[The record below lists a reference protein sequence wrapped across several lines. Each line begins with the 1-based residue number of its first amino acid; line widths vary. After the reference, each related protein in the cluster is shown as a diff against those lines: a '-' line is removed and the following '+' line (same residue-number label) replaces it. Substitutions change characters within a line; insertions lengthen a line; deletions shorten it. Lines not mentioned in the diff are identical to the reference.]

1 MRWGLYLCVGLIS
14 ASLWAEPPMD
24 LESPFL
30 KTALIKEDNGLIVEK
45 AVRKGKIK
53 GGLIELD
60 KDEGG
65 LLVLPVEQVLAVLP
79 KIPLAGT
86 TYLQSDA
93 QRALETLTKA
103 QKIYPERAEV
113 SPSALIEWDK
123 LSHQVTEADQA
134 ERKALENWFQ
144 SASEVSPEA
153 KTEEIRA
160 LVEQG
165 EGFVEK
171 FPDQE
176 KRINQ
181 QVRGLKEISKI
192 DLSKT
197 ANLGFPIGSFGDNFV
212 PGAILWAV
220 LLIPVILVI
229 HGISGTIQGF
239 KERLPLAALL
249 RFFVAFVA
257 GSFLVLI
264 FWPDSIP
271 QANGS
276 RGSQSVAHRA
286 LWLTRNMIEGW
297 ADQPVQKINMPLETW
312 EGLVVEKLQPGV
324 EDISS
329 LLWHLE
335 KPVFSKTNGQYSVLQ
350 PLVLKIVPVT
360 LKFIFSI
367 PEKGQSWNDAQLIGF
382 QIGHLPLGKF
392 IGSLALQPIAFAYES
407 VRSSYGLDKGV
418 QWMSGEVG
426 ALVVEIPSAQKK
438 RPQVKETISAKEL
451 AEVYDQGFGGI
462 YKNRYVAVEGD
473 LVEVQS
479 RREIVGGD
487 SLKREDPFDEFYM
500 EGLPID
506 RNRRIPVRIRCQI
519 KSEKTFFLDGKG
531 DLFEG
536 APNPQNP
543 RTDIPVL
550 RKGTSGTKTRI
561 SAGRVESGESERRL
575 INIYDCRKLEGY
587 EAGQWKVLWE
597 APGAK

>member
-1 MRWGLYLCVGLIS
+1 
-14 ASLWAEPPMD
+14 MD

-30 KTALIKEDNGLIVEK
+30 KTALIKENNGLTVEK

-79 KIPLAGT
+79 KIPQTGT
-86 TYLQSDA
+86 AYLQSDA
-93 QRALETLTKA
+93 QRALETLNKA

-123 LSHQVTEADQA
+123 LSRQATEADQV

-144 SASEVSPEA
+144 SVSEVPPEA

-165 EGFVEK
+165 EGFAEK

-176 KRINQ
+176 KRIDE
-181 QVRGLKEISKI
+181 QVKGLKEISKI

-197 ANLGFPIGSFGDNFV
+197 ANLSFPIGNFGDNFV
-212 PGAILWAV
+212 PGAILWAILV
-220 LLIPVILVI
+220 IPIILVI
-229 HGISGTIQGF
+229 HGISGAIQGF
-239 KERLPLAALL
+239 KERLPLAAFL
-249 RFFVAFVA
+249 RLFIALIA
-257 GSFLVLI
+257 GSFLVLVL
-264 FWPDSIP
+264 WPDPIP
-271 QANGS
+271 QPNGNK
-276 RGSQSVAHRA
+276 GSQSIAQRA
-286 LWLTRNMIEGW
+286 LWLSRNMVEGW

-324 EDISS
+324 EDLSS

-335 KPVFSKTNGQYSVLQ
+335 KPVFSKTNGQFSVLQ

-360 LKFIFSI
+360 FKFIFAI
-367 PEKGQSWNDAQLIGF
+367 PEKGQSWNDAQIIGF

-392 IGSLALQPIAFAYES
+392 IGSFALQPIAFAYES

-438 RPQVKETISAKEL
+438 RPQAKETISAKEL
-451 AEVYDQGFGGI
+451 AEVYDQGFGDI
-462 YKNRYVAVEGD
+462 YKDRYVTVEGD

-479 RREIVGGD
+479 RKEIVGGD
-487 SLKREDPFDEFYM
+487 SLKRDDPFDEFYM

-519 KSEKTFFLDGKG
+519 KSEKTFFLDGKD

-550 RKGTSGTKTRI
+550 RKGTSGTKIRI

>member
-1 MRWGLYLCVGLIS
+1 
-14 ASLWAEPPMD
+14 MD
-24 LESPFL
+24 LDSPFL
-30 KTALIKEDNGLIVEK
+30 KTALIKENSGQIVEK
-45 AVRKGKIK
+45 VVRKGKIK
-53 GGLIELD
+53 SGIIELE
-60 KDEGG
+60 KNEGG
-65 LLVLPVEQVLAVLP
+65 LLILPSDQVLAVLP
-79 KIPLAGT
+79 QIPRAGEA
-86 TYLQSDA
+86 YLQSDA
-93 QRALETLTKA
+93 QRALNTLSKA

-113 SPSALIEWDK
+113 SPAALIEWDR
-123 LSHQVTEADQA
+123 LSRQATEADQV

-144 SASEVSPEA
+144 SVSEVPPEA

-165 EGFVEK
+165 EGFAEK

-176 KRINQ
+176 KRIDE
-181 QVRGLKEISKI
+181 QVKGLKEISKI

-197 ANLGFPIGSFGDNFV
+197 ANLSFPIGSFGGNFV
-212 PGAILWAV
+212 PGAILWAILV
-220 LLIPVILVI
+220 IPIILVI
-229 HGISGTIQGF
+229 HGISGATQGF

-249 RFFVAFVA
+249 RLFIALIA
-257 GSFLVLI
+257 GSFLVLVL
-264 FWPDSIP
+264 WPDLIP
-271 QANGS
+271 QPNGNK
-276 RGSQSVAHRA
+276 GSQSIAQRA
-286 LWLTRNMIEGW
+286 LWLSRNMVEGW
-297 ADQPVQKINMPLETW
+297 ADQPAQKINMPLETW

-324 EDISS
+324 EDLSS

-335 KPVFSKTNGQYSVLQ
+335 KPVFSKTNGQISVLQ

-360 LKFIFSI
+360 FKFIFAI

-392 IGSLALQPIAFAYES
+392 IGSFALQPIAYAYES

-418 QWMSGEVG
+418 QWMGGEVG

-438 RPQVKETISAKEL
+438 RPQAKETISAKEL
-451 AEVYDQGFGGI
+451 AEVYDQGFGDI
-462 YKNRYVAVEGD
+462 YKDRYVVVEGD

-500 EGLPID
+500 EGLPIN

-519 KSEKTFFLDGKG
+519 KSEKTYFLDGKG

-575 INIYDCRKLEGY
+575 ITIYDCRKLEGY

-597 APGAK
+597 APGTK

>member
-1 MRWGLYLCVGLIS
+1 
-14 ASLWAEPPMD
+14 MD

-30 KTALIKEDNGLIVEK
+30 KTALIKENNGLTVEK

-79 KIPLAGT
+79 KIPQTGT
-86 TYLQSDA
+86 AYLQSDA
-93 QRALETLTKA
+93 QRALETLNKA

-123 LSHQVTEADQA
+123 LSRQATEADQV

-144 SASEVSPEA
+144 SVSEVPPEA

-165 EGFVEK
+165 EGFAEK

-176 KRINQ
+176 KRIDE
-181 QVRGLKEISKI
+181 QVKGLKEISKI

-197 ANLGFPIGSFGDNFV
+197 ANLSFLIGNFGDNFV
-212 PGAILWAV
+212 PGAILWAILV
-220 LLIPVILVI
+220 IPIILVI
-229 HGISGTIQGF
+229 HGISGATQGF

-249 RFFVAFVA
+249 RLFIALIA
-257 GSFLVLI
+257 GYFLVLVL
-264 FWPDSIP
+264 WPDSIP
-271 QANGS
+271 QPNGNK
-276 RGSQSVAHRA
+276 GSQSIAQRA
-286 LWLTRNMIEGW
+286 LWLSRNMVEGW

-324 EDISS
+324 EDLSS

-335 KPVFSKTNGQYSVLQ
+335 KPVFSKTNGQFSVLQ

-360 LKFIFSI
+360 LKFIFAI

-382 QIGHLPLGKF
+382 QVGHLPLGKF
-392 IGSLALQPIAFAYES
+392 IGSFALQPIAYAYES

-418 QWMSGEVG
+418 QWMGGEVG
-426 ALVVEIPSAQKK
+426 ALVVAIPSAQKK
-438 RPQVKETISAKEL
+438 RPQAKETISAKEL
-451 AEVYDQGFGGI
+451 AEVYDQGFGNI
-462 YKNRYVAVEGD
+462 YKDRYVAVEGD

-479 RREIVGGD
+479 RKEIVGGD

>member
-1 MRWGLYLCVGLIS
+1 VG
-14 ASLWAEPPMD
+14 
-24 LESPFL
+24 
-30 KTALIKEDNGLIVEK
+30 
-45 AVRKGKIK
+45 
-53 GGLIELD
+53 
-60 KDEGG
+60 
-65 LLVLPVEQVLAVLP
+65 
-79 KIPLAGT
+79 
-86 TYLQSDA
+86 
-93 QRALETLTKA
+93 
-103 QKIYPERAEV
+103 
-113 SPSALIEWDK
+113 K
-123 LSHQVTEADQA
+123 LSRQATEADEV
-134 ERKALENWFQ
+134 ERKALENWFH
-144 SASEVSPEA
+144 SVSEVPPEVM
-153 KTEEIRA
+153 TDEIRS

-165 EGFVEK
+165 EGFAEK
-171 FPDQE
+171 FPDQQ
-176 KRINQ
+176 KRINE
-181 QVRGLKEISKI
+181 QVSGLKEISKI

-197 ANLGFPIGSFGDNFV
+197 ANLSFPIGSFGDNFV
-212 PGAILWAV
+212 PGAILWAI
-220 LLIPVILVI
+220 LLIPIILVI

-249 RFFVAFVA
+249 RLFIAILA
-257 GSFLVLI
+257 GSFLVLVL
-264 FWPDSIP
+264 WPDSIP
-271 QANGS
+271 QPNES

-312 EGLVVEKLQPGV
+312 EGLVIEKLQPGV
-324 EDISS
+324 EDLST

-335 KPVFSKTNGQYSVLQ
+335 KPVFSKTNGQYTVLQ

-360 LKFIFSI
+360 LKFVFAL
-367 PEKGQSWNDAQLIGF
+367 PDKGQSWNNAELIGF

-392 IGSLALQPIAFAYES
+392 IGSLALQPIAYAYES

-438 RPQVKETISAKEL
+438 RPQAKETISAKEL

-462 YKNRYVAVEGD
+462 YKDRYVTVEGD

-479 RREIVGGD
+479 RKEIVGGD

>member
-1 MRWGLYLCVGLIS
+1 
-14 ASLWAEPPMD
+14 MD

-30 KTALIKEDNGLIVEK
+30 KTALIKENNGLTVEK

-65 LLVLPVEQVLAVLP
+65 LLVLPVDQVLAVLP

-113 SPSALIEWDK
+113 SATALIEWDK

-144 SASEVSPEA
+144 SVSEVPLEA

-229 HGISGTIQGF
+229 YGISGTIQGF

-257 GSFLVLI
+257 GSFLVLV

-297 ADQPVQKINMPLETW
+297 TSQPVQKINMPLETW
-312 EGLVVEKLQPGV
+312 EGLIVEKLQPGV
-324 EDISS
+324 EDLSS

-360 LKFIFSI
+360 LKFIFAI

-382 QIGHLPLGKF
+382 HLGHLPLGKF
-392 IGSLALQPIAFAYES
+392 IGSFALQPIAYAYES

-438 RPQVKETISAKEL
+438 RPQAKETISAKEL
-451 AEVYDQGFGGI
+451 AEVYDQGFGNI
-462 YKNRYVAVEGD
+462 YKDRYVTVEGD

-487 SLKREDPFDEFYM
+487 SLKREDPFDDFYM

-519 KSEKTFFLDGKG
+519 KSEKTFFLDGRG

>member
-1 MRWGLYLCVGLIS
+1 MRWGLYLCLGLFS
-14 ASLWAEPPMD
+14 AGLWAEAPMD

-30 KTALIKEDNGLIVEK
+30 KTALIKENNGLTVEK

-65 LLVLPVEQVLAVLP
+65 LLVLPVDQVLAVLP

-113 SPSALIEWDK
+113 SATALIEWDK

-144 SASEVSPEA
+144 SVSEVPPEA

-229 HGISGTIQGF
+229 YGISGTIQGF

-257 GSFLVLI
+257 GSFLVLV

-312 EGLVVEKLQPGV
+312 EGLVIEKLQPGV
-324 EDISS
+324 EDLST

-335 KPVFSKTNGQYSVLQ
+335 KPVFSKTNGQYTVLQ

-360 LKFIFSI
+360 LKFVFAI
-367 PEKGQSWNDAQLIGF
+367 PDKGQSWNNAELIGF

-392 IGSLALQPIAFAYES
+392 IGSLALQPIAYAYES

-438 RPQVKETISAKEL
+438 RPQAKETISAKEL
-451 AEVYDQGFGGI
+451 AEVYDQGFGDI
-462 YKNRYVAVEGD
+462 YKDRYVTVEGD

-479 RREIVGGD
+479 RKEIVGGD

>member
-1 MRWGLYLCVGLIS
+1 
-14 ASLWAEPPMD
+14 MD

-30 KTALIKEDNGLIVEK
+30 KTALIKENNGLTVEK

-79 KIPLAGT
+79 KIPQTGT
-86 TYLQSDA
+86 AYLQSDA
-93 QRALETLTKA
+93 QRALETLNKA

-123 LSHQVTEADQA
+123 LSRQSTAADQV
-134 ERKALENWFQ
+134 EQKALENWFQ
-144 SASEVSPEA
+144 SVSEVPPEA

-165 EGFVEK
+165 EGFAEK

-176 KRINQ
+176 KRIDE
-181 QVRGLKEISKI
+181 QVKGLKEISKI

-197 ANLGFPIGSFGDNFV
+197 ANLSFPIGNFGDSFV
-212 PGAILWAV
+212 PGAILWAILV
-220 LLIPVILVI
+220 IPIILVI
-229 HGISGTIQGF
+229 HGISGAIQGF
-239 KERLPLAALL
+239 KERLPLAAFL
-249 RFFVAFVA
+249 RLFIALIA
-257 GSFLVLI
+257 GSFLVLVL
-264 FWPDSIP
+264 WPDPIP
-271 QANGS
+271 QPNGNK
-276 RGSQSVAHRA
+276 GSQSIAQRA
-286 LWLTRNMIEGW
+286 LWLSRNMVEGW
-297 ADQPVQKINMPLETW
+297 ADQPAQKINMPLETW

-324 EDISS
+324 EDLSS

-335 KPVFSKTNGQYSVLQ
+335 KPVFSKTNGQISVLQ

-360 LKFIFSI
+360 FKFIFAI

-382 QIGHLPLGKF
+382 QIGHLSLGKF
-392 IGSLALQPIAFAYES
+392 IGSFALQPIAFAYES

-418 QWMSGEVG
+418 QWMGGEVG

-438 RPQVKETISAKEL
+438 RPQAKETISAKEL
-451 AEVYDQGFGGI
+451 AEVYDQGFGDI
-462 YKNRYVAVEGD
+462 YKDRYVTVEGD

-487 SLKREDPFDEFYM
+487 SFKREDPFDEFYM

-519 KSEKTFFLDGKG
+519 KSPKTFFLDGKG

-575 INIYDCRKLEGY
+575 INIYDCRKVEGY
-587 EAGQWKVLWE
+587 EAGEWKVIWE

>member
-1 MRWGLYLCVGLIS
+1 
-14 ASLWAEPPMD
+14 MD

-30 KTALIKEDNGLIVEK
+30 KTALIKENNGLTVEK

-79 KIPLAGT
+79 KIPQTGT
-86 TYLQSDA
+86 AYLKSDA
-93 QRALETLTKA
+93 QRALETLNKA

-123 LSHQVTEADQA
+123 LSRQATEVDQV

-144 SASEVSPEA
+144 SVSEVPPEA

-165 EGFVEK
+165 EGFAEK

-176 KRINQ
+176 KRIDE
-181 QVRGLKEISKI
+181 QVKGLKEISKI

-197 ANLGFPIGSFGDNFV
+197 ANLSFPIGNFGDNFV
-212 PGAILWAV
+212 PGAILWAILV
-220 LLIPVILVI
+220 IPIILVI
-229 HGISGTIQGF
+229 HGISGAIQGF

-249 RFFVAFVA
+249 RLFIALIA
-257 GSFLVLI
+257 GYFLVLVL
-264 FWPDSIP
+264 WPDSIP
-271 QANGS
+271 QPNGNK
-276 RGSQSVAHRA
+276 GSQSIAQRA
-286 LWLTRNMIEGW
+286 LWLSRNMVEGW

-324 EDISS
+324 EDLSS

-335 KPVFSKTNGQYSVLQ
+335 KPVFSKTNGQFSVLQ

-360 LKFIFSI
+360 FKFIFAI
-367 PEKGQSWNDAQLIGF
+367 PEKGQSWNDIQLIGF

-392 IGSLALQPIAFAYES
+392 IGSFALQPIVYAYES

-418 QWMSGEVG
+418 QWMGGEVG

-438 RPQVKETISAKEL
+438 RPQAKETISAKEL
-451 AEVYDQGFGGI
+451 AEVYDQGFGDI
-462 YKNRYVAVEGD
+462 YKDRYVAVEGD

-479 RREIVGGD
+479 RKEIVGGD

>member
-1 MRWGLYLCVGLIS
+1 
-14 ASLWAEPPMD
+14 MD

-30 KTALIKEDNGLIVEK
+30 KTALIKESNGLTVEK

-65 LLVLPVEQVLAVLP
+65 LLVLPKEQVLAVLP
-79 KIPLAGT
+79 KIPQTGT
-86 TYLQSDA
+86 AYLQSDA
-93 QRALETLTKA
+93 QRALETLNKA

-123 LSHQVTEADQA
+123 LSRQATEADQV

-144 SASEVSPEA
+144 SVSEVPPEA

-165 EGFVEK
+165 EGFAEK

-176 KRINQ
+176 KRIDE
-181 QVRGLKEISKI
+181 QVKGLKEISKI

-197 ANLGFPIGSFGDNFV
+197 ANLSFPIGNFGDNFV
-212 PGAILWAV
+212 PGAILWAILV
-220 LLIPVILVI
+220 IPIILVI
-229 HGISGTIQGF
+229 HGISGAIQGF
-239 KERLPLAALL
+239 KERLPIAALL
-249 RFFVAFVA
+249 RLFIALIA
-257 GSFLVLI
+257 GSFLVLVL
-264 FWPDSIP
+264 WPDPIP
-271 QANGS
+271 QPNGNK
-276 RGSQSVAHRA
+276 GSQSIAQRA
-286 LWLTRNMIEGW
+286 LWLSRNMVEGW

-324 EDISS
+324 EDLSS

-335 KPVFSKTNGQYSVLQ
+335 KPVFSKTNGKFSVLQ

-360 LKFIFSI
+360 LNFIFAI

-392 IGSLALQPIAFAYES
+392 IGSFALQPIAFAYES

-418 QWMSGEVG
+418 QWMGGEVG

-438 RPQVKETISAKEL
+438 RPQAKETISAKEL
-451 AEVYDQGFGGI
+451 AEVYEQGFGDI
-462 YKNRYVAVEGD
+462 YKDRYVTVEGD

-500 EGLPID
+500 EGLSID

-550 RKGTSGTKTRI
+550 RKGTKGTIIRI

>member
-1 MRWGLYLCVGLIS
+1 MCLGLFS
-14 ASLWAEPPMD
+14 AGLWAEAPMD

-123 LSHQVTEADQA
+123 LSRQVTEADQA

-144 SASEVSPEA
+144 SASEVPPEA

-249 RFFVAFVA
+249 RFLVAFVA

-271 QANGS
+271 QANRS

-324 EDISS
+324 EDLSS

-392 IGSLALQPIAFAYES
+392 IGSFALQPIAYAYES

-438 RPQVKETISAKEL
+438 RPQAKETISAKEL
-451 AEVYDQGFGGI
+451 AEVYDQGFGDI
-462 YKNRYVAVEGD
+462 YKDRYVTVEGD

-587 EAGQWKVLWE
+587 EAGQWKVLWA

>member
-1 MRWGLYLCVGLIS
+1 
-14 ASLWAEPPMD
+14 MD

-30 KTALIKEDNGLIVEK
+30 KTALIKENNGLTVEK

-79 KIPLAGT
+79 KIPQTGT
-86 TYLQSDA
+86 AYLQSDA
-93 QRALETLTKA
+93 QRALETLNKA
-103 QKIYPERAEV
+103 QKIYPERAEL

-123 LSHQVTEADQA
+123 LSRQATAADQV

-144 SASEVSPEA
+144 SVSEVPPEA
-153 KTEEIRA
+153 KSEEIRA

-165 EGFVEK
+165 EGFAEK

-176 KRINQ
+176 KRIDE

-197 ANLGFPIGSFGDNFV
+197 ANLSFPIGNFGDNFV
-212 PGAILWAV
+212 PGAILWAILV
-220 LLIPVILVI
+220 IPIILVI
-229 HGISGTIQGF
+229 HGISGAIQGF
-239 KERLPLAALL
+239 KERLPLAAFL
-249 RFFVAFVA
+249 RLFIALIA
-257 GSFLVLI
+257 GSFLVLVL
-264 FWPDSIP
+264 WPDPIP
-271 QANGS
+271 QPNGNK
-276 RGSQSVAHRA
+276 GSHSIAQRA
-286 LWLTRNMIEGW
+286 LWFSRNMVEGW

-324 EDISS
+324 EDLSS

-335 KPVFSKTNGQYSVLQ
+335 KPVFSKTNGQFSVLQ

-360 LKFIFSI
+360 LNFIFAI

-392 IGSLALQPIAFAYES
+392 IGSFALQPIAFAYES

-418 QWMSGEVG
+418 QWMGGEVG

-438 RPQVKETISAKEL
+438 RPQAKETISAKEL
-451 AEVYDQGFGGI
+451 AEVYDQGFGDI
-462 YKNRYVAVEGD
+462 YKDRYVVVEGD

-479 RREIVGGD
+479 RKEIVGGD
-487 SLKREDPFDEFYM
+487 SLKRDDPFDEFYM

-550 RKGTSGTKTRI
+550 RKGTSGTKIRI

>member
-1 MRWGLYLCVGLIS
+1 MRWGLYLCLGLFS
-14 ASLWAEPPMD
+14 AGLWAEAPMD
-24 LESPFL
+24 LDSPFL
-30 KTALIKEDNGLIVEK
+30 KTALIKENSGQIIEK
-45 AVRKGKIK
+45 VVRKGKIK
-53 GGLIELD
+53 SGIIELE
-60 KDEGG
+60 KNEGG
-65 LLVLPVEQVLAVLP
+65 LLILPSDQVLAVLP
-79 KIPLAGT
+79 QIPQAGA
-86 TYLQSDA
+86 TYLQSDT
-93 QRALETLTKA
+93 QRALNTLTKA

-144 SASEVSPEA
+144 SALGVPPEA

-165 EGFVEK
+165 EGFSEK
-171 FPDQE
+171 FPDQQ
-176 KRINQ
+176 KRINE

-197 ANLGFPIGSFGDNFV
+197 ANLSFPIGSFGDNFV
-212 PGAILWAV
+212 PGAILWAI
-220 LLIPVILVI
+220 LLIPVILVTY
-229 HGISGTIQGF
+229 GISGTIQGF

-249 RFFVAFVA
+249 RLFVALLA
-257 GSFLVLI
+257 GSFLVLVL
-264 FWPDSIP
+264 WPDSILQP
-271 QANGS
+271 NVN
-276 RGSQSVAHRA
+276 RGPQSVAQRA
-286 LWLTRNMIEGW
+286 FWLTRNMIEGW
-297 ADQPVQKINMPLETW
+297 ADQPVQKINMPIEAW
-312 EGLVVEKLQPGV
+312 EVLVVEKLQPGV
-324 EDISS
+324 EDLSS
-329 LLWHLE
+329 LFWYLE
-335 KPVFSKTNGQYSVLQ
+335 KPVFVKTKEHFSVFQ

-360 LKFIFSI
+360 LKFVFAI
-367 PEKGQSWNDAQLIGF
+367 PNKGESWNNAELVGF
-382 QIGHLPLGKF
+382 QVGHLPLGKF
-392 IGSLALQPIAFAYES
+392 VGSLALQPMAYSYES

-418 QWMSGEVG
+418 QWMSGEEG

-438 RPQVKETISAKEL
+438 RPQAKETISAKEL
-451 AEVYDQGFGGI
+451 AEVYDQGFGDI
-462 YKNRYVAVEGD
+462 YKDRYVTVEGD

-487 SLKREDPFDEFYM
+487 SFKREDPFDEFYM

-506 RNRRIPVRIRCQI
+506 RNRRIPVRIRFQI
-519 KSEKTFFLDGKG
+519 KSQKTFFLDGKG

-575 INIYDCRKLEGY
+575 INIYDCRKVEGY
-587 EAGQWKVLWE
+587 EAGEWKVIWE

>member
-1 MRWGLYLCVGLIS
+1 
-14 ASLWAEPPMD
+14 MD
-24 LESPFL
+24 LDSPFL
-30 KTALIKEDNGLIVEK
+30 KTALIKENSGQIVEK
-45 AVRKGKIK
+45 IVRKGKIK
-53 GGLIELD
+53 SGIIELE
-60 KDEGG
+60 KNEGD
-65 LLVLPVEQVLAVLP
+65 LLILPSDQVLAVLP
-79 KIPLAGT
+79 HIPRAGEA
-86 TYLQSDA
+86 YLQSDA
-93 QRALETLTKA
+93 QRAFNTLSKA
-103 QKIYPERAEV
+103 QKIYPDRAEV

-123 LSHQVTEADQA
+123 LSRQATEVDQV
-134 ERKALENWFQ
+134 ERKALENWFH
-144 SASEVSPEA
+144 SVSEAPPEV

-165 EGFVEK
+165 EGFVKK

-176 KRINQ
+176 KRINE

-197 ANLGFPIGSFGDNFV
+197 ANLSFSIGSFGDNFV

-220 LLIPVILVI
+220 LLIPLILVI
-229 HGISGTIQGF
+229 HGITGTVQGF

-249 RFFVAFVA
+249 RLFIALLA
-257 GSFLVLI
+257 GSFLVLVL
-264 FWPDSIP
+264 WPDSIP
-271 QANGS
+271 QPNGNK
-276 RGSQSVAHRA
+276 GPQSLAQRA
-286 LWLTRNMIEGW
+286 LWLSRNMIDGW
-297 ADQPVQKINMPLETW
+297 TDQPVQKINMPLETW
-312 EGLVVEKLQPGV
+312 EGLVIEKLQPGV
-324 EDISS
+324 EDLSS

-360 LKFIFSI
+360 LKFIFAI

-392 IGSLALQPIAFAYES
+392 IGSLALQPIAYAYES

-451 AEVYDQGFGGI
+451 AEVYDQGFGDI
-462 YKNRYVAVEGD
+462 YKDRYVTVEGD

-536 APNPQNP
+536 APNSQNP

-575 INIYDCRKLEGY
+575 INIYDSRKLEGY

>member
-1 MRWGLYLCVGLIS
+1 MRWGLYLCLGLYS
-14 ASLWAEPPMD
+14 AGLWAEAPMD

-30 KTALIKEDNGLIVEK
+30 KTALIKESNGLTVEK

-65 LLVLPVEQVLAVLP
+65 LLVLPKEQVLAVLP
-79 KIPLAGT
+79 KIPQTGT
-86 TYLQSDA
+86 AYLQSDA
-93 QRALETLTKA
+93 QRALETLNKA

-123 LSHQVTEADQA
+123 LSRQATEADQV

-144 SASEVSPEA
+144 SVSEVPPEA

-165 EGFVEK
+165 EGFAEK

-176 KRINQ
+176 KRIDE
-181 QVRGLKEISKI
+181 QVKGLKEISKI

-197 ANLGFPIGSFGDNFV
+197 ANLSFPIGNFGDNFV
-212 PGAILWAV
+212 PGAILWAILV
-220 LLIPVILVI
+220 IPIILVI
-229 HGISGTIQGF
+229 HGISGAIQGF
-239 KERLPLAALL
+239 KERLPIAALL
-249 RFFVAFVA
+249 RLFIALIA
-257 GSFLVLI
+257 GSFLVLVL
-264 FWPDSIP
+264 WPDPIP
-271 QANGS
+271 QPNGNK
-276 RGSQSVAHRA
+276 GSQSIAQRA
-286 LWLTRNMIEGW
+286 LWLSRNMVEGW

-324 EDISS
+324 EDLSS

-335 KPVFSKTNGQYSVLQ
+335 KPVFSKTNGKFSVLQ

-360 LKFIFSI
+360 LNFIFAI

-392 IGSLALQPIAFAYES
+392 IGSFALQPIAFAYES

-418 QWMSGEVG
+418 QWMGGEVG

-438 RPQVKETISAKEL
+438 RPQAKETISAKEL
-451 AEVYDQGFGGI
+451 AEVYEQGFGDI
-462 YKNRYVAVEGD
+462 YKDRYVTVEGD

-500 EGLPID
+500 EGLSID

-550 RKGTSGTKTRI
+550 RKGTKGTIIRI

>member
-1 MRWGLYLCVGLIS
+1 
-14 ASLWAEPPMD
+14 MD

-30 KTALIKEDNGLIVEK
+30 KTALIKENNGLTVEK

-79 KIPLAGT
+79 KIPQTGT
-86 TYLQSDA
+86 AYLQSDA
-93 QRALETLTKA
+93 QRALETLNKA

-123 LSHQVTEADQA
+123 LSRQATEADQV

-144 SASEVSPEA
+144 SVSEVPPEA

-165 EGFVEK
+165 EGFAEK

-176 KRINQ
+176 KRIDE
-181 QVRGLKEISKI
+181 QVKGLKEISKI

-197 ANLGFPIGSFGDNFV
+197 ANLSFPIGNFGDNFV
-212 PGAILWAV
+212 PGAILWAILV
-220 LLIPVILVI
+220 IPIILVI
-229 HGISGTIQGF
+229 HGISGAIQGF
-239 KERLPLAALL
+239 KERLPLAAFL
-249 RFFVAFVA
+249 RLFIALIA
-257 GSFLVLI
+257 GSFLVLVL
-264 FWPDSIP
+264 WPDPIP
-271 QANGS
+271 QPNGNK
-276 RGSQSVAHRA
+276 GSQSIAQRA
-286 LWLTRNMIEGW
+286 LWLSRNMVEGW

-324 EDISS
+324 EDLSS

-335 KPVFSKTNGQYSVLQ
+335 KPVFSKTNGQFSVLQ

-360 LKFIFSI
+360 FKFIFAI
-367 PEKGQSWNDAQLIGF
+367 PEKGQSWNDAQIIGF

-392 IGSLALQPIAFAYES
+392 IGSFALQPIAFAYES

-418 QWMSGEVG
+418 QWMGGEVG

-438 RPQVKETISAKEL
+438 RPQAKETISAKEL
-451 AEVYDQGFGGI
+451 AEVYNQGFGDI
-462 YKNRYVAVEGD
+462 YKDRYVAVEGD

-479 RREIVGGD
+479 RKEIVGGD

-550 RKGTSGTKTRI
+550 RKGTKGTNIRI

>member
-1 MRWGLYLCVGLIS
+1 MRWGLYLYLGLFS
-14 ASLWAEPPMD
+14 AGLWAEAPMD
-24 LESPFL
+24 LDSPFL
-30 KTALIKEDNGLIVEK
+30 KTALIKENSGQIVEK
-45 AVRKGKIK
+45 VVRKGKIK
-53 GGLIELD
+53 SGIIELE
-60 KDEGG
+60 KNEGG
-65 LLVLPVEQVLAVLP
+65 LLVLPSDQVLAVLP
-79 KIPLAGT
+79 QIPQAGA

-93 QRALETLTKA
+93 QRALNILTKA

-113 SPSALIEWDK
+113 SPSALIEWDR
-123 LSHQVTEADQA
+123 LSRQATEADEV
-134 ERKALENWFQ
+134 ERKALENWFH
-144 SASEVSPEA
+144 SVSEVPPEV
-153 KTEEIRA
+153 KTDEIRA

-165 EGFVEK
+165 EGFAEK
-171 FPDQE
+171 IPDQQ
-176 KRINQ
+176 KRINE
-181 QVRGLKEISKI
+181 QVRGLREISKI

-197 ANLGFPIGSFGDNFV
+197 ANLSFPIGSFGDNFV
-212 PGAILWAV
+212 PGAILWAILLVPV
-220 LLIPVILVI
+220 LLVIY
-229 HGISGTIQGF
+229 GISGTIQGF

-249 RFFVAFVA
+249 RLFIALLA
-257 GSFLVLI
+257 GSFLVLVL
-264 FWPDSIP
+264 WPDSIP
-271 QANGS
+271 QPNGN
-276 RGSQSVAHRA
+276 RGPQSVAYRA

-297 ADQPVQKINMPLETW
+297 VDQPVQKINMPLEIW
-312 EGLVVEKLQPGV
+312 EGLVIEKLQPGV
-324 EDISS
+324 EDLSS

-360 LKFIFSI
+360 LKFIFDT
-367 PEKGQSWNDAQLIGF
+367 PEKGKSWIDAELIGF

-392 IGSLALQPIAFAYES
+392 VGSLALQPIAFAYES

-418 QWMSGEVG
+418 QWLSGEAG
-426 ALVVEIPSAQKK
+426 AFVVEIPSAHQK
-438 RPQVKETISAKEL
+438 RPQAKETISAQEL
-451 AEVYDQGFGGI
+451 AEVYDQGFGDI
-462 YKNRYVAVEGD
+462 YKDRYVTVEGD

-479 RREIVGGD
+479 RREIVGGE

-536 APNPQNP
+536 APNSQNP

>member
-1 MRWGLYLCVGLIS
+1 
-14 ASLWAEPPMD
+14 MD

-30 KTALIKEDNGLIVEK
+30 KTALIKENNGLTVEK

-79 KIPLAGT
+79 KIPQTGT
-86 TYLQSDA
+86 AYLQSDA
-93 QRALETLTKA
+93 QRALETLNKA

-123 LSHQVTEADQA
+123 LSRQATEADQV

-144 SASEVSPEA
+144 SVSEVPPEA

-165 EGFVEK
+165 EGFAEK

-176 KRINQ
+176 KRIDE
-181 QVRGLKEISKI
+181 QVKGLKEISKI

-197 ANLGFPIGSFGDNFV
+197 ANLSFPIGNFGDNFV
-212 PGAILWAV
+212 PGAILWAILV
-220 LLIPVILVI
+220 IPIILVI
-229 HGISGTIQGF
+229 HGISGAIQGF
-239 KERLPLAALL
+239 KERLPLAAFL
-249 RFFVAFVA
+249 RLFIALIA
-257 GSFLVLI
+257 GSFLVLVL
-264 FWPDSIP
+264 WPDPIP
-271 QANGS
+271 QPNGNK
-276 RGSQSVAHRA
+276 GSQSIAQRA
-286 LWLTRNMIEGW
+286 LWLSRNMVEGW

-324 EDISS
+324 EDLSS

-335 KPVFSKTNGQYSVLQ
+335 KPVFSKTNGQFSVLQ

-360 LKFIFSI
+360 FKFIFAI
-367 PEKGQSWNDAQLIGF
+367 PEKGQSWNDAQIIGF

-392 IGSLALQPIAFAYES
+392 IGSFALQPIAFAYES

-418 QWMSGEVG
+418 QWMGGEVG

-438 RPQVKETISAKEL
+438 RPQAKETISAKEL
-451 AEVYDQGFGGI
+451 AEVYNQGFGDI
-462 YKNRYVAVEGD
+462 YKDRYVAVEGD

-479 RREIVGGD
+479 RKEIIGGD

-550 RKGTSGTKTRI
+550 RKGTKGTNIRI